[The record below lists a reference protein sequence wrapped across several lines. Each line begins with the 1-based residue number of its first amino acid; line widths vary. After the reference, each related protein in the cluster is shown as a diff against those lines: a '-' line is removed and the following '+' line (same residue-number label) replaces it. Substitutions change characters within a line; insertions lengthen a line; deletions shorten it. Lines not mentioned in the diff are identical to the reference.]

1 MAEFL
6 QLGRQQPITQHGD
19 RGGGIAYGDEWLG
32 KESAEEEEGEIAT
45 FPTRNQ
51 TAPTIES
58 QWDSNMAKGR
68 WDQSLCQD
76 SSEWALRH

>member
-6 QLGRQQPITQHGD
+6 QLGRQQPLTQQG
-19 RGGGIAYGDEWLG
+19 RPGEGLPGDEWLG